1 MKITVVIPLR
11 ITPNVYQAKE
21 RLDTIISNVPCDRF
35 NIIVVDYG
43 TEERYSSIFDGII
56 NDNVKIIRFDSEDRI
71 FSIGHARDIGVQ
83 HSEDDIV
90 LFNDIDFYANSGMY
104 CKIYD
109 EVLSRDMVNNR
120 YEFFC
125 VPVFFLTENGTREMN
140 DCKHL
145 DEVIFNNRMHRK
157 IAELHK
163 DFVEFPAYGSS
174 AMIVNKYHY
183 LAIGGHCREFYG
195 HGAEDYDVLHRLSSY
210 YMKGPRTVNYYENTK
225 SNGIL
230 NYKGFRAYFAL
241 YGIDVFSRG
250 VYFQHLWHP
259 TRSIPGYQQTQRNFS
274 LLDRLMKDFDRD
286 RTQPQPLGDFCI
298 KSKTLLLV
306 DTDSQS
312 FKAIRHATPVLGE
325 LVFLSE
331 NLFENPDDIVK
342 YVKDNLIDQILFLNP
357 YGNEHR
363 LSLYQA
369 VKNNN
374 IKYIIFDRG
383 ALPNS
388 WFFDSNGF
396 NFDSSSYHSDA
407 WMHDLTQEQC
417 DKTKEYIFELCNSEN
432 TLEANSPRK
441 TARYFREK
449 YQVGNRKV
457 LFVPFQRPSDTVTT
471 YFAGAAGSVQGFQ
484 NWISFISSKLSKR
497 KWLII
502 CKNHPLEA
510 ELPRIDGVLYADN
523 GTHIHDLIDL
533 ADKVLLMN
541 SGVGVISLAFMKPVI
556 CASQAFYVHDGLA
569 VEAQTPEQALQ
580 LIKSDIKVDKNKVY
594 QFYWHLINDV
604 YSFGIS
610 KYKKTKA
617 SDGSDRNIVTEI
629 IFEYINIVGVKINL
643 GKISSGVNLDAPLFY
658 SFGGR
663 DKIKRE
669 INNQETTKKDNKL
682 SGIKIRSTPAGH
694 PIKDISSSRKINEPS
709 KFKRKLRK
717 LFRDPVLFVSDAI
730 NKRY

>member
-11 ITPNVYQAKE
+11 ITPDVYQAKE
-21 RLDTIISNVPCDRF
+21 RLDTIVSNVPCEKF
-35 NIIVVDYG
+35 NIIIVDYG
-43 TEERYSSIFDGII
+43 TEEKFSGVFDNIK
-56 NDNVKIIRFDSEDRI
+56 NDNVKVIRYDSEDRI

-83 HSEDDIV
+83 NSEDDVVI
-90 LFNDIDFYANSGMY
+90 FNDIDFYANSSMY
-104 CKIYD
+104 HKIYN

-125 VPVFFLTENGTREMN
+125 VPVFFLTENGTRELHEK
-140 DCKHL
+140 KHL
-145 DEVIFNNRMHRK
+145 DDAIFNSQFHRK
-157 IAELHK
+157 ITELHN

-174 AMIVNKYHY
+174 AIVVNKYHY

-210 YMKGPRTVNYYENTK
+210 YVKGPRTVNYYENTK
-225 SNGIL
+225 SNDIM
-230 NYKGFRAYFAL
+230 NYKGFRAYFSL
-241 YGIDVFSRG
+241 YGIDVFSRAI
-250 VYFQHLWHP
+250 YFQHLWHP
-259 TRSIPGYQQTQRNFS
+259 KRIIPGYQQTQRNFS
-274 LLDRLMKDFDRD
+274 LLDKLMKDFDRD
-286 RTQPQPLGDFCI
+286 RIQPHPLSNLNI
-298 KSKTLLLV
+298 KSKTLLLI
-306 DTDSQS
+306 DTESQS
-312 FKAIRHATPVLGE
+312 FKAIRHATPALGE
-325 LVFLSE
+325 LIFLSE
-331 NLFENPDDIVK
+331 GLFEGPDDLIR
-342 YVKDNLIDQILFLNP
+342 YVEDNLIERILFLNP

-369 VKNNN
+369 IRNKK
-374 IKYIIFDRG
+374 IDYIIFDRG

-396 NFDSSSYHSDA
+396 NFESSSYHPNS
-407 WMHDLTQEQC
+407 WMHELTQEQY
-417 DKTKEYIFELCNSEN
+417 DKTKNYLFELCNSEN

-441 TARYFREK
+441 TARYLREK

-484 NWISFISSKLSKR
+484 DWVSFIASKLSKR

-502 CKNHPLEA
+502 CKNHPLEKD
-510 ELPRIDGVLYADN
+510 LPKIDGVLYADD

-533 ADKVLLMN
+533 ADKVFLMN

-556 CASQAFYVHDGLA
+556 CTSQAFYAHDGLA
-569 VEAQTPEQALQ
+569 VAAKSQEEALQ
-580 LIKSDIKVDKNKVY
+580 LINSQLIVDKYKVH

-617 SDGSDRNIVTEI
+617 SDGSDRSIVTEI
-629 IFEYINIVGVKINL
+629 IFDYINIAGTRVNFGEIPDGV
-643 GKISSGVNLDAPLFY
+643 SLDAPLFY

-663 DKIKRE
+663 NKIKKD
-669 INNQETTKKDNKL
+669 INDQKSLGKVNKSSVVKSVSAPKNNVMQNDNKIKKI
-682 SGIKIRSTPAGH
+682 SGDNS
-694 PIKDISSSRKINEPS
+694 
-709 KFKRKLRK
+709 FKRKVRK
-717 LFRDPVLFVSDAI
+717 LFRHPVLFVSDAL
-730 NKRY
+730 NK